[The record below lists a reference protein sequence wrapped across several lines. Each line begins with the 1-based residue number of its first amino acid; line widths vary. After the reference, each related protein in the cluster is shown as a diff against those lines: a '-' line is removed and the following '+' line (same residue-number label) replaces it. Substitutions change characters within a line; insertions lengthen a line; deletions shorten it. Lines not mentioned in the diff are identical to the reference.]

1 MAKILPQQQLL
12 LELLVMS
19 GDIATSEPTAET
31 ILERTLKEC
40 QAAGWV
46 RISRFG
52 EGFNKT
58 SITGTGRM
66 AIGLRATKKA
76 Y

>member
-19 GDIATSEPTAET
+19 GDIATSDADEES
-31 ILERTLKEC
+31 ILHRTLKEC
-40 QAAGWV
+40 EAANWV
-46 RISRFG
+46 KISRFG

-58 SITGTGRM
+58 SITPIGRV
-66 AIGLRATKKA
+66 AIGRPLPK
-76 Y
+76 